1 MVRSSFSAES
11 SGYKL
16 RGNICRK
23 NVVGL
28 VLWDNRQF
36 PRPQAWGSFRHR
48 LSLPPLSV
56 SLLPKGRFVP
66 AFFAFG
72 GVQKTGNILLFYF
85 SPKYVWLG
93 RYFLLG
99 SWSLDRQQTK
109 GHQRST
115 LCLTTHWAQD
125 PAFSSLSWSIVCVLE
140 LRGYDY
146 KLSWTNW
153 NITTIWRYTVPI
165 VSA

>member
-11 SGYKL
+11 NGYKL

-48 LSLPPLSV
+48 LSPP
-56 SLLPKGRFVP
+56 SLCFSHAERQICTC
-66 AFFAFG
+66 FFAFG
-72 GVQKTGNILLFYF
+72 DVQKTGNILLFYF

-125 PAFSSLSWSIVCVLE
+125 PAFSSLSWSIVCVVE
-140 LRGYDY
+140 LRGTW
-146 KLSWTNW
+146 L
-153 NITTIWRYTVPI
+153 
-165 VSA
+165 

>member
-48 LSLPPLSV
+48 LSPPSLFLSCRKADLY
-56 SLLPKGRFVP
+56 LL
-66 AFFAFG
+66 FFAFG
-72 GVQKTGNILLFYF
+72 DVQKTGNILLSYF
-85 SPKYVWLG
+85 SPKYVWLR

-140 LRGYDY
+140 LRGT
-146 KLSWTNW
+146 W
-153 NITTIWRYTVPI
+153 I
-165 VSA
+165 